1 MVWVCS
7 ICPMPR
13 LEVCPCQCT
22 CVPPGWA
29 GPGPA
34 TPPALPTPATLAS
47 APPTSTSSSPAPPL
61 ASMPH
66 RSCGKHA
73 PVSTILNTAQH
84 RYCYTSIIQS
94 SIEGKNTKCKENQ
107 EKNNETVANEETR
120 AQNHN
125 RPTSRGKY
133 SFHTL
138 SISSLLTSCSRGF
151 PKVLMPK

>member
-34 TPPALPTPATLAS
+34 TPPAPPTQATPAS
-47 APPTSTSSSPAPPL
+47 APPTSTSSRPPPPA
-61 ASMPH
+61 STPH
-66 RSCGKHA
+66 RSCGRPVP
-73 PVSTILNTAQH
+73 PVSTIRNTAQN
-84 RYCYTSIIQS
+84 RYCYNHQS

-133 SFHTL
+133 SVHTL
-138 SISSLLTSCSRGF
+138 SISSLLTSCQEQ
-151 PKVLMPK
+151 L